1 MSHLFCPTC
10 SCPIFCLISLGWSNL
25 FSTDF
30 FLIFRSD
37 FMSDFCPII
46 VRFSMSDLL
55 YPIFLCE
62 FFCPTCSCP
71 IFCPIFFVR
80 FLALFFVRF
89 DVSSFCPIFCALFLA
104 DMLSHFWGWF
114 LVKKDRTCLMYCHL
128 CHVLSTCQE
137 FLLLWQYCIT
147 ARMGVIKSH
156 NSIMALS
163 VM

>member
-89 DVSSFCPIFCALFLA
+89 DVSSFCPIFCALF
-104 DMLSHFWGWF
+104 FGRYVVTF
-114 LVKKDRTCLMYCHL
+114 LGVISRQKRSNMS
-128 CHVLSTCQE
+128 HVLPPLSCTVNVSRVFTIMTVLYHGTYGCHQE
-137 FLLLWQYCIT
+137 P
-147 ARMGVIKSH
+147 
-156 NSIMALS
+156 
-163 VM
+163 

>member
-10 SCPIFCLISLGWSNL
+10 SCPIFCLISLGWSDL
-25 FSTDF
+25 FLTDF

-46 VRFSMSDLL
+46 VRFSISELL

-80 FLALFFVRF
+80 FFCPIFFVRFLALFFVRF
-89 DVSSFCPIFCALFLA
+89 VVTFLGVISRQKRSS
-104 DMLSHFWGWF
+104 M
-114 LVKKDRTCLMYCHL
+114 
-128 CHVLSTCQE
+128 CHVLSPLSCTVNVSRVFIIMTVLYHGTYGCHQE
-137 FLLLWQYCIT
+137 P
-147 ARMGVIKSH
+147 
-156 NSIMALS
+156 
-163 VM
+163 